1 MENILYKRDALG
13 QLPIIEVVPDLQ
25 KVLAD
30 RRKAILAAPP
40 GSGKTTGVPIALLQE
55 KWLAGRSILMLE
67 PRRLAARLAAERLA
81 WLLDEPLGRTVGYA
95 IRFERKV
102 SSATRIEVVTEA
114 ILTRRL
120 QHDPSLTG
128 IGAVLFD
135 EFHER
140 SIHADLGLALCLDVQ
155 QGLREDLRILVMS
168 ATLDV
173 ERLKGLLGDAGV
185 VSGKGRS
192 FPVAIIHEP
201 ESGRPDLKRTF
212 RNGYSGR
219 EVASKAA
226 AAAHRAVNERG
237 GNILVFLPGS
247 GEIKNCEKRLK
258 IALREES
265 VDILPLYGNLPKKSQ
280 EAAIL
285 PAARGRR
292 KIVLATPIAETSLT
306 IEGIGTVVD
315 SGWMKAPRFDPNSGL
330 SRLLPQRISKA
341 SADQRAGRAG
351 RLGPGICYRLWS
363 EYQHGNLKSHSD
375 PEILS
380 TDLAPLALELAN
392 WGVNDTGQLQW
403 LDKPPKGHYRQAV
416 ELLRQLDALDR
427 KEAITEMGRRMAALP
442 VHPRL
447 AHMLLQAKQLGL
459 SGLGCMLAALVEEQ
473 EVVRYTE
480 DSSPVD
486 LEYRLHLLEAFQKK
500 DLRQVRQFGGDATV
514 LQRVTLSAARLGSLL
529 HEGKMPLSFYES
541 RDIGRLLSFAYP
553 DRIALLRRG
562 SRHRYLL
569 ENGRGAVLPESDA
582 LCSSPFLVA
591 ARLDAGMVEGRIFL
605 AASLDE
611 KHLLHD
617 HAHRMEKKN
626 TAFWD
631 EQLQAVAAVEELR
644 LGSLILRQQKIAE
657 PDRREVNRLLMAAV
671 RNSGLSLL
679 PWSEE
684 ARQLQAR
691 ICCLRDW
698 LPGEDWPDM
707 GDGALLDTLDLWLAP
722 YTEGIASR
730 QQLQQINLGQILLH
744 MLDWQKQRLADEL
757 APEKIMVPSGSR
769 KKIRYAQG
777 EAPVLAVRLQEMFGL
792 ADTPRVC
799 RGKVALTLHL
809 LSPAQRPI
817 QVTRDLKGFWD
828 RTYKEVK
835 KELQGRYPRHH
846 WPEDPWKAQ
855 PTAKAKKRRR

>member
-1 MENILYKRDALG
+1 MENNLYKRDALRR
-13 QLPIIEVVPDLQ
+13 LPIIEVLPELR

-30 RRKAILAAPP
+30 GRRAILAAPP

-55 KWLAGRSILMLE
+55 KWLAGHSILMLE

-81 WLLDEPLGRTVGYA
+81 WLLDEPVGKTVGYN

-102 SSATRIEVVTEA
+102 SASTRVEVVTEG

-120 QHDPSLTG
+120 QKDPSLSG

-155 QGLREDLRILVMS
+155 QGLRDDLRILVMS
-168 ATLDV
+168 ATLEL
-173 ERLKGLLGDAGV
+173 ERLGELLGDAGV
-185 VSGKGRS
+185 VKGRGRS
-192 FPVAIIHEP
+192 FPVAIFHEP
-201 ESGRPDLKRTF
+201 EPDRPDLKRIIL
-212 RNGYSGR
+212 NGYSGR
-219 EVASKAA
+219 EVALKAA
-226 AAAHRAVNERG
+226 AATCRAAAEQEG
-237 GNILVFLPGS
+237 DILVFLPGS
-247 GEIKNCEKRLK
+247 SEIKSCQKQ
-258 IALREES
+258 LRITLQAAS
-265 VDILPLYGNLPKKSQ
+265 VDIFPLYGNLPKNSQ
-280 EAAIL
+280 EAAIR
-285 PAARGRR
+285 PSAEGRR

-351 RLGPGICYRLWS
+351 RLGPGVCYRLWS

-375 PEILS
+375 PEILFA
-380 TDLAPLALELAN
+380 DLASLALEMAN
-392 WGVNDTGQLQW
+392 WGVSDTSRLQW
-403 LDKPPKGHYRQAV
+403 LDKPPRGHYSQAV
-416 ELLRQLDALDR
+416 ELLQQLDALDR
-427 KEAITEMGRRMAALP
+427 KGAITEMGRRMAVLP

-447 AHMLLQAKQLGL
+447 AYMLRQAKQLGM
-459 SGLGCMLAALVEEQ
+459 GTLGCLLAALIEEQ

-500 DLRQVRQFGGDATV
+500 DLRQVRQFGGDAAV

-529 HEGKMPLSFYES
+529 HERKMPLLSYEGK
-541 RDIGRLLSFAYP
+541 DIGRLLSFAYP
-553 DRIALLRRG
+553 DRIALLRPG

-569 ENGRGAVLPESDA
+569 ENGRGAFLPESDA
-582 LCSSPFLVA
+582 LCSLPFLVA
-591 ARLDAGMVEGRIFL
+591 ARLDAGRVEGRIFL
-605 AASLDE
+605 AASLEE

-617 HAHRMEKKN
+617 HAHRMVKKK

-631 EQLQAVAAVEELR
+631 GQLQAVVAVEELR
-644 LGSLILRQQKIAE
+644 LGSLILRQQKATE
-657 PDRREVNRLLMAAV
+657 FDRREVNRLLMAAI
-671 RNSGLSLL
+671 RDSGLTLL

-684 ARQLQAR
+684 ARQLQGR

-698 LPGEDWPDM
+698 QPDVDWPDM
-707 GDGALLDTLDLWLAP
+707 SNGALLDTLDQWLAP
-722 YTEGIASR
+722 YTEGIAGR
-730 QQLQQINLGQILLH
+730 QQLQQINLLQILLH

-769 KKIRYAQG
+769 KKIRYAPG

-799 RGKVALTLHL
+799 KGKVSLTLHL
-809 LSPAQRPI
+809 LSPANRPI
-817 QVTRDLKGFWD
+817 QVTGDLKGFWE

-846 WPEDPWKAQ
+846 WPKDPWKAP
-855 PTAKAKKRRR
+855 PTAKAKKRR